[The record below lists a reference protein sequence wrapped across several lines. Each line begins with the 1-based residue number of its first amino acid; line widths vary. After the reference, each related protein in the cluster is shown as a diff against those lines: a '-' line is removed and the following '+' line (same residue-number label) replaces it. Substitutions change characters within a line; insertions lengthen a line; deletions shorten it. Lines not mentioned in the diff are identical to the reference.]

1 MLKFFKYSA
10 PLGVSIFVLVT
21 VELITFL
28 VFVIGQGYIYLLT
41 NILLLFIWGGA
52 YIAFRRTLFLTV
64 IIDENE
70 LKICYKND
78 ICHTMSWY
86 DVVKVERVTDQY
98 SQNFV
103 FEDVNKKQIVFNSSI
118 RKKYLIAETCP
129 RDDIKKQI
137 KALKFAFDFHKK

>member
-28 VFVIGQGYIYLLT
+28 VFVIGQGYIYLIT
-41 NILLLFIWGGA
+41 NVLLLFIWVGA

-78 ICHTMSWY
+78 IYHTMSWN

-103 FEDVNKKQIVFNSSI
+103 FEEANKKQIVFNSSI
-118 RKKYLIAETCP
+118 IKKYLIAETCP